1 MADVFELGAEA
12 TELFLEASLSKRVI
26 YSGVSAVN
34 CIECD
39 EEIPEKRR
47 QSIKGCKHC
56 TDCASLLELKSKQYS
71 NRPT

>member
-26 YSGVSAVN
+26 YTGVSAVN
-34 CIECD
+34 CVECD

-56 TDCASLLELKSKQYS
+56 TDCASDLELKSKQYS

>member
-1 MADVFELGAEA
+1 MADNIEKG
-12 TELFLEASLSKRVI
+12 TETSDLFLKASLSKRVI
-26 YSGVSAVN
+26 YTGVSAVN

-56 TDCASLLELKSKQYS
+56 TDCASELELKSKQYS
-71 NRPT
+71 NSPT